1 MEYEI
6 LRPDDMHIHLRQDDL
21 LARCAPHAASIF
33 GRAIVMPNTIPPITT
48 PTGLERY
55 REEILGATRGTGFAP
70 LMTFKIAEHLTPDDV
85 AALAAAGAVAG
96 KYYPRGATTNSA
108 DGIGDHR
115 AVYPVLHAME
125 RNGLV
130 LCIHGEDPNAFS
142 LDREQAFLP
151 VLSEIVGRFPTLR
164 VVLEHVSSGAAIE
177 LVASMPARVA
187 ATITVHHIF
196 LTLDD
201 VVGELLHPHHFC
213 KPVAKRPEDRD
224 AVRAAV
230 LSGDPRFF
238 FGSDS
243 APHEKRAKECAD
255 GCAGVY
261 TAPVAMPL
269 LAELF
274 ESEFVSD
281 SADGRDS
288 DTAHHRPDW
297 VTRLEDFTARF
308 GARFYG
314 IPLPT
319 DRVLLKKNSWM
330 IPAQIDG
337 IVPFRAGTHVSWS
350 VSA

>member
-1 MEYEI
+1 
-6 LRPDDMHIHLRQDDL
+6 MHIHLRQGDL
-21 LARCAPHAASIF
+21 LARCAPHAARVF

-48 PTGLERY
+48 SLGLERY
-55 REEILGATRGTGFAP
+55 REEILGATSGTGFVP
-70 LMTFKIAEHLTPDDV
+70 LMTFKISEHLTPDDV
-85 AALAAAGAVAG
+85 AALKAAGAVAG

-108 DGIGDHR
+108 DGVADHHSVY
-115 AVYPVLHAME
+115 AVLRAME
-125 RNGLV
+125 QNGLV
-130 LCIHGEDPNAFS
+130 LCIHGEDPTAFS

-151 VLSEIVGRFPTLR
+151 VLSEIVGRFPNLR
-164 VVLEHVSSGAAIE
+164 VVLEHVSSRAAIE

-201 VVGELLHPHHFC
+201 VIGELLHPHHFC

-224 AVRAAV
+224 AVREAA

-243 APHEKRAKECAD
+243 APHEPRLKECAD

-274 ESEFVSD
+274 EREFAAGTPDAV
-281 SADGRDS
+281 AAGL
-288 DTAHHRPDW
+288 AEVRPEW
-297 VTRLEDFTARF
+297 VIRLEDFTARF

-319 DRVLLKKNSWM
+319 DRVLLKKNPWM

-337 IVPFRAGTHVSWS
+337 IVPFRAGSHVNWS